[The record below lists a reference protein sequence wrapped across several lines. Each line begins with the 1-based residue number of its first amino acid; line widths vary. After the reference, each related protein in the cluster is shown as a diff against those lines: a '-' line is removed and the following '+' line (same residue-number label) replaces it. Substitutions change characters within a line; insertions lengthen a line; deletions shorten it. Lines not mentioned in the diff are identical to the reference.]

1 MKYYGEMIRAAREA
15 RGWSLRDIADAVDM
29 SHSSIADVE
38 KGRRGPSDG
47 MHGALMNALGIADNA
62 REDYD
67 AALAMWRGYVTAR
80 DADEDAIRQALRAL
94 RKAR

>member
-1 MKYYGEMIRAAREA
+1 MRSYGEMIRAAREA

-38 KGRRGPSDG
+38 KGRHGPSDA
-47 MHGALMNALGIADNA
+47 MHEALMKALGIADDA

-67 AALAMWRGYVTAR
+67 VALAMWRGYVTATTSG
-80 DADEDAIRQALRAL
+80 ENAIRQALRAL